1 MSGEPSTISFLES
14 FVPTF
19 EAGEYE
25 VKVEQQLKNLKPTGP
40 PDTIDETWQGSRRIV
55 VSGERFT
62 LAPGSIQSCFP
73 PANSRGEYS
82 DALPHLV
89 LSNLTLPWQ
98 REAGG
103 GGRQPWLAL
112 LVFEA
117 ADPIPQPLK
126 VKVGDLQRKDF
137 VREPGHPEA
146 ASDLPRTTA
155 SYGDAYAARKLE
167 FAPEYGESFA
177 DPCVAIDVP
186 AARFAE
192 VAPSL
197 GDLPWLAHARTVPV
211 GAKAGEPAGTY
222 STIIAGRPI
231 HGSEPCT
238 AHLVSLEGMQPFLPA
253 NGTYAPASITTSEG
267 IAADTVRLLSL
278 YSWNFTSV
286 EPKESFREYLTGL
299 SCTALQRPL
308 TKKPGSAAESVDKA
322 FGLGYTAVDHA
333 TRDGSSTV
341 SWYRGPLVPLA
352 QPSPTIASPVESADQ
367 LLRYEPATG
376 MFDATYAAAW
386 QLGRLLGLQSRSFSV
401 ALYDWRRGVARA
413 AALAGDEAGRL
424 AVRSEAEAPE
434 AVTSWLTK
442 LRLLNGVPF
451 NYLVADEGLLEQESI
466 RFFQLDP
473 NWCEALV
480 EGALSIGRSTSADR
494 DHDAVLVP
502 TLRETARRLAPS
514 VREPGAEAEDA
525 TTPISGFLLR
535 SAVVP
540 GWPGVEIEAYAAG
553 GTEPLK
559 AIRMDHLAS
568 NMLLM
573 MVEGPIDHVKFHE
586 PAEALH
592 FGLEPGGGKTELR
605 YVTVPAS
612 APAGTEPGS
621 TLAAPAVKPS
631 LRQGGALKVEELA
644 GQMEAQLNDAHA
656 NDDPSTGKPRAF
668 ASAEFALQMIEA
680 ADAVTFVNR
689 PPSPA

>member
-1 MSGEPSTISFLES
+1 MNDEPSTISFLES

-25 VKVEQQLKNLKPTGP
+25 VSVQQQLKNLKPTGAK
-40 PDTIDETWQGSRRIV
+40 DQIDETWHGSRRIV

-62 LAPGSIQSCFP
+62 LAPGSIQGCFP
-73 PANSRGEYS
+73 PVNSRGEYS

-89 LSNLTLPWQ
+89 LSSLTLPWQ
-98 REAGG
+98 REPGG

-112 LVFEA
+112 LVFEGSE
-117 ADPIPQPLK
+117 IPEALK

-137 VREPGHPEA
+137 VREAGQPA
-146 ASDLPRTTA
+146 TASNLPRTTA
-155 SYGDAYAARKLE
+155 SYGDAYAARE
-167 FAPEYGESFA
+167 HQFVPEHGESLA
-177 DPCVAIDVP
+177 DPCVVIDVP
-186 AARFAE
+186 TARFAQI
-192 VAPSL
+192 VPSL

-222 STIIAGRPI
+222 SVIVAGRPI
-231 HGSEPCT
+231 HGSEPC
-238 AHLVSLEGMQPFLPA
+238 AVHLVSLEEMKNFLPA
-253 NGTYAPASITTSEG
+253 NKSYAPTSIVTSEG
-267 IAADTVRLLSL
+267 VTAEAVRLVSL

-286 EPKESFREYLTGL
+286 EPTESFRALLTGL
-299 SCTALQRPL
+299 SCSALQRPL
-308 TKKPGSAAESVDKA
+308 AKEPGAAAESVDKA

-352 QPSPTIASPVESADQ
+352 QPSPTIVSPVESADQ

-401 ALYDWRRGVARA
+401 ALYNWRRGVALA
-413 AALAGDEAGRL
+413 AALAADEAERS
-424 AVRSEAEAPE
+424 AVRAEAEPPE
-434 AVTSWLTK
+434 TVTSWLTK

-451 NYLVADEGLLEQESI
+451 NYLVADEGLLEKESI

-494 DHDAVLVP
+494 DHDAVLAP
-502 TLRETARRLAPS
+502 MLREAARRLAPS
-514 VREPGAEAEDA
+514 IREPEVEAGDA

-540 GWPGVEIEAYAAG
+540 GWPGMEIEAYAEN
-553 GTEPLK
+553 GTEPLR
-559 AIRMDHLAS
+559 AIRIDHVAS
-568 NMLLM
+568 DMLLL
-573 MVEGPIDHVKFHE
+573 MVEGLIDHVKVHE
-586 PAEALH
+586 PAESLH

-605 YVTVPAS
+605 YVTVTAQT
-612 APAGTEPGS
+612 PAGIEPGC
-621 TLAAPAVKPS
+621 TFPATVNPTP
-631 LRQGGALKVEELA
+631 RQGGALAVEDLA
-644 GQMEAQLNDAHA
+644 DQMEAQLNAKGA
-656 NDDPSTGKPRAF
+656 NNDPSTGEPRTF
-668 ASAEFALQMIEA
+668 ASAEFALQMIES